1 MNKIAEYVKMYS
13 GWILLV
19 LLVIVLFFVLGTGV
33 TDQDLVKKTKK
44 YVDKK
49 KKTIDAINELGN
61 TKSKRDREIVDRYS
75 DIFLKIDEDYKKKRE
90 NLDEK
95 ERRELEFLVK
105 KTQKSPSIVAQRM
118 ARKYGW
124 EYVE

>member
-1 MNKIAEYVKMYS
+1 MNKVVEYLKMYS
-13 GWILLV
+13 GWV
-19 LLVIVLFFVLGTGV
+19 LLVVLIVVLFFVLGTGV

-44 YVDKK
+44 YVEKK

-61 TKSKRDREIVDRYS
+61 AKTKRDRKIVDRYS
-75 DIFLKIDEDYKKKRE
+75 DIFLKIDQDYKKKRE
-90 NLDEK
+90 NLDDK
-95 ERRELEFLVK
+95 ERQELEFLVK